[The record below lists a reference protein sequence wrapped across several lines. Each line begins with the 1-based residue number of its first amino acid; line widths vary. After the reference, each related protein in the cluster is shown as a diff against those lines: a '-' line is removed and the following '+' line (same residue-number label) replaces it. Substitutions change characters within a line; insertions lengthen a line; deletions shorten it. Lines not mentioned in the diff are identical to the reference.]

1 MAEPILAVTNLT
13 KRFGGFVA
21 LDGVDI
27 SLGGKER
34 LGLIGPNGSG
44 KTTLINCISGALFNE
59 QGKVNFEGSDITGTS
74 ASNRARLGIIRTFQ
88 IPRPF
93 RSMTIIE
100 NLEIP
105 MIYAASGRLEQR
117 RLRDQ
122 AMESLELVGLQDR
135 ADENS
140 ANLTQIDMRRLELA
154 RALSA
159 KPSLLLSDETMAGL
173 SSSEVDEVLDILF
186 ALNERGV
193 AVIMIEHIMRAVMK
207 YSERIVVL
215 DAGKKIADGSPDE
228 IVNDRDVERAYLG
241 ELSYS
246 K

>member
-1 MAEPILAVTNLT
+1 M
-13 KRFGGFVA
+13 
-21 LDGVDI
+21 
-27 SLGGKER
+27 S
-34 LGLIGPNGSG
+34 
-44 KTTLINCISGALFNE
+44 
-59 QGKVNFEGSDITGTS
+59 
-74 ASNRARLGIIRTFQ
+74 
-88 IPRPF
+88 
-93 RSMTIIE
+93 IIE

-140 ANLTQIDMRRLELA
+140 DNLTQIDMRRLELA

-228 IVNDRDVERAYLG
+228 IVNNRDVERAYLG
-241 ELSYS
+241 E
-246 K
+246 

>member
-93 RSMTIIE
+93 RSMSIIE

-228 IVNDRDVERAYLG
+228 IVNNRDVERAYLG
-241 ELSYS
+241 E
-246 K
+246 

>member
-1 MAEPILAVTNLT
+1 MTEPILSVTNLT

-21 LDGVDI
+21 LDGVDV
-27 SLGGKER
+27 SLGDKER

-59 QGKVNFEGSDITGTS
+59 QGKVNFGGSDVTGTT
-74 ASNRARLGIIRTFQ
+74 ASRRAKLGIIRTFQ

-100 NLEIP
+100 NLLIP
-105 MIYAASGRLEQR
+105 MEYAASGRMESR
-117 RLRDQ
+117 NLRDQ
-122 AMESLELVGLQDR
+122 AMESLEIVGLQDR

-173 SSSEVDEVLDILF
+173 SSSEVDEVLDMLF

-228 IVNDRDVERAYLG
+228 IVNNRDVERAYLG
-241 ELSYS
+241 E
-246 K
+246 

>member
-1 MAEPILAVTNLT
+1 MTEPILSVTNLT

-21 LDGVDI
+21 LDGVNV
-27 SLGGKER
+27 SLGDKER

-59 QGKVNFEGSDITGTS
+59 QGKVNFEGSDVTGTT
-74 ASNRARLGIIRTFQ
+74 ASSRAKLGIIRTFQ

-100 NLEIP
+100 NLLIP
-105 MIYAASGRLEQR
+105 MEYAASGRLESR
-117 RLRDQ
+117 NLRDQ
-122 AMESLELVGLQDR
+122 AMESLEIVGLQDR

-173 SSSEVDEVLDILF
+173 SSSEVDEVLDMLF

-228 IVNDRDVERAYLG
+228 IVNNRDVERAYLG
-241 ELSYS
+241 E
-246 K
+246 

>member
-44 KTTLINCISGALFNE
+44 KTTLIDCISGALFNE
-59 QGKVNFEGSDITGTS
+59 QGKVNFEGSDVTGTS
-74 ASNRARLGIIRTFQ
+74 ASNRARLGIVRTFQ

-105 MIYAASGRLEQR
+105 MKYAASGRLEQR
-117 RLRDQ
+117 HLRDQ
-122 AMESLELVGLQDR
+122 AMESLELVGLRDR

-228 IVNDRDVERAYLG
+228 IVNNRDVERAYLG
-241 ELSYS
+241 E
-246 K
+246 

>member
-1 MAEPILAVTNLT
+1 MTEPILSVTNLT

-21 LDGVDI
+21 LDGVDV
-27 SLGGKER
+27 SLGDKER

-59 QGKVNFEGSDITGTS
+59 QGKVNFEGSDITGTT
-74 ASNRARLGIIRTFQ
+74 ASSRARLGIVRTFQ

-100 NLEIP
+100 NLLIP
-105 MIYAASGRLEQR
+105 MEYAASGRLESR
-117 RLRDQ
+117 NLLDQ
-122 AMESLELVGLQDR
+122 AMESLEIVGLQDR

-173 SSSEVDEVLDILF
+173 SSSEVDEVLDMLF

-228 IVNDRDVERAYLG
+228 IVNNRDVERAYLG
-241 ELSYS
+241 E
-246 K
+246 

>member
-21 LDGVDI
+21 LDGVDV

-74 ASNRARLGIIRTFQ
+74 ASNRARLGIVRTFQ

-241 ELSYS
+241 E
-246 K
+246 

>member
-1 MAEPILAVTNLT
+1 MTEPILSVTNLT

-21 LDGVDI
+21 LDGVDV
-27 SLGGKER
+27 SLGDKER

-59 QGKVNFEGSDITGTS
+59 QGKVNFAGSDVTGTT
-74 ASNRARLGIIRTFQ
+74 ASRRAKLGIIRTFQ

-100 NLEIP
+100 NLLIP
-105 MIYAASGRLEQR
+105 MEYAASGRLESR
-117 RLRDQ
+117 NLRDQ
-122 AMESLELVGLQDR
+122 AMEFLEIVGLQDR

-173 SSSEVDEVLDILF
+173 SSSEVDEVLDMLF

-228 IVNDRDVERAYLG
+228 IVNNRDVERAYLG
-241 ELSYS
+241 E
-246 K
+246 

>member
-74 ASNRARLGIIRTFQ
+74 ASNRARLGIVRTFQ

-140 ANLTQIDMRRLELA
+140 DNLTQIDMRRLELA

-228 IVNDRDVERAYLG
+228 IVNNRDVERAYLG
-241 ELSYS
+241 E
-246 K
+246 

>member
-1 MAEPILAVTNLT
+1 
-13 KRFGGFVA
+13 
-21 LDGVDI
+21 
-27 SLGGKER
+27 
-34 LGLIGPNGSG
+34 
-44 KTTLINCISGALFNE
+44 
-59 QGKVNFEGSDITGTS
+59 
-74 ASNRARLGIIRTFQ
+74 
-88 IPRPF
+88 
-93 RSMTIIE
+93 MTIIE

-105 MIYAASGRLEQR
+105 MNYAASDRLQPGY
-117 RLRDQ
+117 LREQ
-122 AMESLELVGLQDR
+122 AMESLEVVGLQDR

-159 KPSLLLSDETMAGL
+159 QPSLLLSDETMAGL

-215 DAGKKIADGSPDE
+215 DAGKKIADGSPDD
-228 IVNDRDVERAYLG
+228 IINNRDVERAYLG
-241 ELSYS
+241 E
-246 K
+246 

>member
-21 LDGVDI
+21 LDGVDV

-93 RSMTIIE
+93 RSMSIIE

-228 IVNDRDVERAYLG
+228 IVNNRDVERAYLG
-241 ELSYS
+241 E
-246 K
+246 

>member
-1 MAEPILAVTNLT
+1 MTEPILVVSNLT

-21 LDGVDI
+21 LDEVDV

-59 QGKVNFEGSDITGTS
+59 QGKVNFEGSDVTGTA
-74 ASNRARLGIIRTFQ
+74 ASNRAKLGIVRTFQ

-105 MIYAASGRLEQR
+105 MKYAASDRLGSGHVRE
-117 RLRDQ
+117 Q
-122 AMESLELVGLQDR
+122 AMESLEVVGLQDR

-228 IVNDRDVERAYLG
+228 IVNNRDVERAYLG
-241 ELSYS
+241 E
-246 K
+246 

>member
-1 MAEPILAVTNLT
+1 MTEPILSVTNLT

-21 LDGVDI
+21 LDGVDV
-27 SLGGKER
+27 SLGDKER

-59 QGKVNFEGSDITGTS
+59 QGKVNFAGSDVTGTT
-74 ASNRARLGIIRTFQ
+74 ASRRAKLGIIRTFQ

-100 NLEIP
+100 NLLIP
-105 MIYAASGRLEQR
+105 MEYAASSRMESR
-117 RLRDQ
+117 NLRDQ
-122 AMESLELVGLQDR
+122 AMESLEIVGLQDR

-173 SSSEVDEVLDILF
+173 SSSEVDEVLDMLF

-228 IVNDRDVERAYLG
+228 IVNNRDVERAYLG
-241 ELSYS
+241 E
-246 K
+246 

>member
-1 MAEPILAVTNLT
+1 MTEPILSVTNLT

-21 LDGVDI
+21 LDGVDV
-27 SLGGKER
+27 SLGDKER

-59 QGKVNFEGSDITGTS
+59 QGKVNFAGSDVTGTT
-74 ASNRARLGIIRTFQ
+74 ASRRAKLGIIRTFQ

-100 NLEIP
+100 NLLIP
-105 MIYAASGRLEQR
+105 MEYAASGRLESR
-117 RLRDQ
+117 NLRDQ
-122 AMESLELVGLQDR
+122 AMESLEIVGLQDR

-173 SSSEVDEVLDILF
+173 SSSEVDEVLDMLF

-228 IVNDRDVERAYLG
+228 IVNNRDVERAYLG
-241 ELSYS
+241 E
-246 K
+246 

>member
-1 MAEPILAVTNLT
+1 
-13 KRFGGFVA
+13 
-21 LDGVDI
+21 
-27 SLGGKER
+27 
-34 LGLIGPNGSG
+34 
-44 KTTLINCISGALFNE
+44 
-59 QGKVNFEGSDITGTS
+59 
-74 ASNRARLGIIRTFQ
+74 
-88 IPRPF
+88 
-93 RSMTIIE
+93 MTIIE
-100 NLEIP
+100 NLLIP
-105 MIYAASGRLEQR
+105 MEYAASSRMESR
-117 RLRDQ
+117 NLRDQ
-122 AMESLELVGLQDR
+122 AMESLEIVGLQDR

-173 SSSEVDEVLDILF
+173 SSSEVDEVLDMLF

-228 IVNDRDVERAYLG
+228 IVNNRDVERAYLG
-241 ELSYS
+241 E
-246 K
+246 

>member
-1 MAEPILAVTNLT
+1 MTEPILSVTNLT

-21 LDGVDI
+21 LDGVDV
-27 SLGGKER
+27 SLGDKER

-59 QGKVNFEGSDITGTS
+59 QGKVNFAGSDVTGTT
-74 ASNRARLGIIRTFQ
+74 ASRRAKLGIIRTFQ

-100 NLEIP
+100 NLLIP
-105 MIYAASGRLEQR
+105 MEYAASSRMESRNL
-117 RLRDQ
+117 LDQ
-122 AMESLELVGLQDR
+122 AMESLEIVGLQDR

-173 SSSEVDEVLDILF
+173 SSSEVDEVLDMLF

-228 IVNDRDVERAYLG
+228 IVNNRDVERAYLG
-241 ELSYS
+241 E
-246 K
+246 